1 MSTNIVADHRSSFL
15 TMSSP
20 FVAKGLYGGAIT
32 CNLPS
37 SWVDVSEIR
46 QVPDHQEVYLG
57 PQNESL
63 VVEILEHQTT
73 KSDNDA
79 ARYFFEDLAEAN
91 GSTQNN
97 TFTIVSMGAQ
107 SGSNDRCICGIGMQE
122 IRKGKETDIAG
133 NPRDVPLVRV
143 QVELAVVRLPQVQ
156 TDLLLTLSRTKETPD
171 TELST
176 DFQQVLSTLQIRDW
190 SLFV

>member
-1 MSTNIVADHRSSFL
+1 
-15 TMSSP
+15 MSSS

-63 VVEILEHQTT
+63 VVEILEHQST
-73 KSDNDA
+73 KNGNDA
-79 ARYFFEDLAEAN
+79 ARYFFDDLAEAN
-91 GSTQNN
+91 GSTQN
-97 TFTIVSMGAQ
+97 TFTIVAMGALK
-107 SGSNDRCICGIGMQE
+107 GSICNDKCIICGIGMQE
-122 IRKGKETDIAG
+122 IRKGRETDIAG
-133 NPRDVPLVRV
+133 NPRHVPLVRV
-143 QVELAVVRLPQVQ
+143 QVELAVLRLPQVQ

-171 TELST
+171 AELST

-190 SLFV
+190 SLFG